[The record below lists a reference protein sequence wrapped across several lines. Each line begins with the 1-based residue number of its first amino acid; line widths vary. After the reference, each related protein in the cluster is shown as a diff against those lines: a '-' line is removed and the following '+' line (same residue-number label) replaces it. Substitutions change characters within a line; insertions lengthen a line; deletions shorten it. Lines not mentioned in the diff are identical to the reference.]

1 MENTITLSKEQ
12 KKLVEEKV
20 QSGSYTS
27 ESEVVGAG
35 LRLLDEQD
43 RQLKKLQEMIQKGL
57 DSGPPIPAEEVFRN
71 LRERSKRVRSQ
82 QGL

>member
-1 MENTITLSKEQ
+1 MENTITLSHEQ

-27 ESEVVGAG
+27 EREVVGAG

-57 DSGPPIPAEEVFRN
+57 DSGPPIPAEEVFARIGKK
-71 LRERSKRVRSQ
+71 LERRAKKAH
-82 QGL
+82 

>member
-1 MENTITLSKEQ
+1 MENTITLSHEQ

-27 ESEVVGAG
+27 EREVVGAG

-57 DSGPPIPAEEVFRN
+57 DSGPPIPAEEVFARIEKK
-71 LRERSKRVRSQ
+71 LEKRAREAH
-82 QGL
+82 